1 MAVLLDVTLLSGQS
15 DDEAYEA
22 VDLGGESVDVTVFIE
37 WSSGTTAGGVEVE
50 EAYGSGESKTWAGIE
65 TVTWTAAGSVDTV
78 HLPRGVYRGL
88 RTRISTAVAD
98 GTVTTRLV
106 VNG

>member
-15 DDEAYEA
+15 ADESFEA
-22 VDLGGESVDVTVFIE
+22 VDLGGESVDATVFVE
-37 WSSGTTAGGVEVE
+37 WSSGTTAGVVEVE
-50 EAYGSGESKTWAGIE
+50 EAYGSGESKTWAGIQ
-65 TVTWTAAGSVDTV
+65 TVSWSAAGDVDTV
-78 HLPRGVYRGL
+78 HLSGCFRGL
-88 RTRISTAVAD
+88 RTRISTAISD